1 MCQDWNSCVEE
12 CTVNAL
18 ANTLTAVSVKESMGS
33 GDLWCSR
40 GRCIVDSKG
49 LEVRECHRICSIWRV
64 AAFSFPPVST
74 LLAVFPQGEKEVLE
88 SDVVS
93 PSLLC
98 VWFSPYC
105 VWRRLFFLSFL
116 TRSDCCHWL
125 LGKCCDK
132 FTF

>member
-49 LEVRECHRICSIWRV
+49 LEVS
-64 AAFSFPPVST
+64 
-74 LLAVFPQGEKEVLE
+74 
-88 SDVVS
+88 
-93 PSLLC
+93 
-98 VWFSPYC
+98 
-105 VWRRLFFLSFL
+105 
-116 TRSDCCHWL
+116 
-125 LGKCCDK
+125 
-132 FTF
+132 